1 MTQVKRN
8 GNLTN
13 TFPSLI
19 DDFFTKDLF
28 DWSNS
33 NFSNT
38 GTTVPAVNVKET
50 AESFEVEV
58 AAPGMKKE
66 DFKIELNNNV
76 LTISA
81 EHKQENELENT
92 EKSNQRF
99 TRKEFSYQSFQRSF
113 QLSREAVD
121 ADKIQAKYENGVL
134 QLMIPKREEV
144 KQKPSKLIDVS

>member
-1 MTQVKRN
+1 MTPTKRN
-8 GNLTN
+8 GNLSN
-13 TFPSLI
+13 SFPGLF
-19 DDFFTKDLF
+19 DDLFTRDLF
-28 DWSNS
+28 DWHNS

-38 GTTVPAVNVKET
+38 GTTLPAVNLRET
-50 AESFEVEV
+50 PETFEVEM

-76 LTISA
+76 LTISSEQKS
-81 EHKQENELENT
+81 EHE
-92 EKSNQRF
+92 EKDNDKY

-134 QLMIPKREEV
+134 HLTIPKREEV
-144 KQKPSKLIDVS
+144 KQKPSRLINIS

>member
-1 MTQVKRN
+1 MTLSKRN

-13 TFPSLI
+13 SLPGLF
-19 DDFFTKDLF
+19 DDFFAKDLF

-33 NFSNT
+33 NFSTT

-50 AESFEVEV
+50 AETFVVEM

-66 DFKIELNNNV
+66 DFKVELNNNI

-81 EHKQENELENT
+81 EVKHENEERQ
-92 EKSNQRF
+92 EERW

-113 QLSREAVD
+113 QIAKEAVD
-121 ADKIQAKYENGVL
+121 ADKIEAKYENGVL
-134 QLMIPKREEV
+134 HLSIPKREEI
-144 KQKPSKLIDVS
+144 KQKPARLINIL